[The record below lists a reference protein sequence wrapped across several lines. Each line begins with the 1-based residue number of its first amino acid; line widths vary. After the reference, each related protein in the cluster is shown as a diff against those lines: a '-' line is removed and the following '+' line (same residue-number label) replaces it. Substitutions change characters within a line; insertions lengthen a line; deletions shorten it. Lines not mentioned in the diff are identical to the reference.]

1 MDSMKVRMEV
11 VRPMR
16 KLLQVMVVAWVR
28 EVVMVVAR
36 SGQILDNVSGIEPVG
51 LAGRLGVVVVE
62 MHKRF
67 GT

>member
-1 MDSMKVRMEV
+1 MEV

-51 LAGRLGVVVVE
+51 LADRLWW
-62 MHKRF
+62 
-67 GT
+67 